1 MLDLLF
7 NLKFLK
13 QDIGV
18 SIVRRSPAVLA
29 NKNINIINRNGGDG
43 DLYEDL
49 GGRKDIIIPVEC
61 NFVSDNPKDV
71 FRRVKHWLNNIEDN
85 KLIFTDDPSWFY
97 KVVNIEIG
105 TMEVKFKRKG
115 EFIINFT
122 CRGWQYS
129 LDGDEF
135 IEIENNNT
143 MLYNEYDLAKPLIY
157 VEGNGE
163 IAITINNNKFKVMVK
178 DYLYIDSELEIAYRE
193 KTDCLNIDD
202 GDYPILEYGENNISF
217 TGNVNKVEIKPRW
230 REV

>member
-18 SIVRRSPAVLA
+18 SIVRRSPAILA
-29 NKNINIINRNGGDG
+29 NKNINVINRVGADG

-61 NFVSDNPKDV
+61 NFISDNPKEV

-85 KLIFTDDPSWFY
+85 KLIFTDDPGWFY
-97 KVVNIEIG
+97 KVVNVEIG
-105 TMEVKFKRKG
+105 QMEVKFKRKG
-115 EFIINFT
+115 EFTINFT

-135 IEIENNNT
+135 LEIENNI

-157 VEGNGE
+157 LEGNGE
-163 IAITINNNKFKVMVK
+163 IIITINNNKFKVIVK

-202 GDYPILEYGENNISF
+202 GDYPLLTYGENNISF

>member
-18 SIVRRSPAVLA
+18 SIVRRSPAILA
-29 NKNINIINRNGGDG
+29 NKNINVINRVGVDG

-61 NFVSDNPKDV
+61 NFVADNPKDV

-85 KLIFTDDPSWFY
+85 KLIFTDDPGWFY
-97 KVVNIEIG
+97 KVVNVEIG
-105 TMEVKFKRKG
+105 QMEVKFKRKG
-115 EFIINFT
+115 EFTINFT

-135 IEIENNNT
+135 LEIENNI

-163 IAITINNNKFKVMVK
+163 ITITINNNKFKVMVK

-193 KTDCLNIDD
+193 KTDCLNISE

-217 TGNVNKVEIKPRW
+217 SGNVSKIEIKPRW

>member
-18 SIVRRSPAVLA
+18 SIVRRSPAILA
-29 NKNINIINRNGGDG
+29 NKNINVINRVGADG

-61 NFVSDNPKDV
+61 NFVADNPKTI

-85 KLIFTDDPSWFY
+85 KLIFTDDPGWFY
-97 KVVNIEIG
+97 KVVNVEIG
-105 TMEVKFKRKG
+105 QMDVKFKRKG
-115 EFIINFT
+115 EFTINFT

-135 IEIENNNT
+135 LEIENNT
-143 MLYNEYDLAKPLIY
+143 MLYNEYDLAKPLLY

-163 IAITINNNKFKVMVK
+163 ITITINNNKFKVMVK

-193 KTDCLNIDD
+193 KTDCLNIET
-202 GDYPILEYGENNISF
+202 GDYPVLTYGENNISF

>member
-18 SIVRRSPAVLA
+18 SIVRRSPAILA
-29 NKNINIINRNGGDG
+29 NKNINVINRVGADG

-61 NFVSDNPKDV
+61 NFVSDNVKEV

-85 KLIFTDDPSWFY
+85 KLIFTDDPGWFY
-97 KVVNIEIG
+97 KVVNVEIG
-105 TMEVKFKRKG
+105 QMEVKFKRKG
-115 EFIINFT
+115 EFTINFT

-135 IEIENNNT
+135 LEIENNT
-143 MLYNEYDLAKPLIY
+143 MLYNEYDLAKPLLY
-157 VEGNGE
+157 LEGNGE
-163 IAITINNNKFKVMVK
+163 ITVTINNNKFKVMVK

-202 GDYPILEYGENNISF
+202 GDYPVLTYGENNISF
-217 TGNVNKVEIKPRW
+217 TGNVSKIEMKPRW

>member
-18 SIVRRSPAVLA
+18 SIVRRSPAILA
-29 NKNINIINRNGGDG
+29 NKNINVINRVGADG

-61 NFVSDNPKDV
+61 NFISDNPKEV

-85 KLIFTDDPSWFY
+85 KLIFTDDPGWFY
-97 KVVNIEIG
+97 KVVNVEIG
-105 TMEVKFKRKG
+105 QMEVKFKRKG
-115 EFIINFT
+115 EFTINFT

-135 IEIENNNT
+135 LEIENNT
-143 MLYNEYDLAKPLIY
+143 MLYNEYDKAKPLIY

-163 IAITINNNKFKVMVK
+163 ITITINNNKFKVMVK

>member
-18 SIVRRSPAVLA
+18 SIVRRSPAILA
-29 NKNINIINRNGGDG
+29 NKNINVINRVGADG

-61 NFVSDNPKDV
+61 NFISDNPKEV

-85 KLIFTDDPSWFY
+85 KLIFTDDPGWFY
-97 KVVNIEIG
+97 KVVNVEIG
-105 TMEVKFKRKG
+105 KMEVKFKRKG
-115 EFIINFT
+115 EFTINFT

-135 IEIENNNT
+135 LEIENNT
-143 MLYNEYDLAKPLIY
+143 MLYNEYDLAKPLLY
-157 VEGNGE
+157 LEGNGE
-163 IAITINNNKFKVMVK
+163 ITITINNNSFSVMLR
-178 DYLYIDSELEIAYRE
+178 DFLYIDSELEIAYRE
-193 KTDCLNIDD
+193 KTDCLNIET
-202 GDYPILEYGENNISF
+202 GDYPLLEYGENNISF

>member
-18 SIVRRSPAVLA
+18 SIVRRSPAILA
-29 NKNINIINRNGGDG
+29 NKNINVINRVGADG

-61 NFVSDNPKDV
+61 NFISDNPKEV

-85 KLIFTDDPSWFY
+85 KLIFTDDPGWFY
-97 KVVNIEIG
+97 KVVNVEIG
-105 TMEVKFKRKG
+105 QMDVKFKRKG
-115 EFIINFT
+115 EFTINFT

-135 IEIENNNT
+135 LEIENNT
-143 MLYNEYDLAKPLIY
+143 MLYNEYDLAKPLLY

-163 IAITINNNKFKVMVK
+163 ITITINNNKFKVMVK

-193 KTDCLNIDD
+193 KTDCLNIET
-202 GDYPILEYGENNISF
+202 GDYPLLEYGENNISF
-217 TGNVNKVEIKPRW
+217 TGNVNKLEIKPRW

>member
-18 SIVRRSPAVLA
+18 SIVRRSPAILA
-29 NKNINIINRNGGDG
+29 NKNINVINRVGADG

-61 NFVSDNPKDV
+61 NFVADNPKTI

-85 KLIFTDDPSWFY
+85 KLIFTDDPGWFY
-97 KVVNIEIG
+97 KVVNVEIG
-105 TMEVKFKRKG
+105 QMDVKFKRKG
-115 EFIINFT
+115 EFTINFT

-135 IEIENNNT
+135 LEIENNT
-143 MLYNEYDLAKPLIY
+143 MLYNEYDKAKPLIY

-163 IAITINNNKFKVMVK
+163 ITITINNNKFKVMV
-178 DYLYIDSELEIAYRE
+178 
-193 KTDCLNIDD
+193 
-202 GDYPILEYGENNISF
+202 
-217 TGNVNKVEIKPRW
+217 
-230 REV
+230 

>member
-7 NLKFLK
+7 NNKFLK

-29 NKNINIINRNGGDG
+29 NRNINVINRVGADG

-61 NFVSDNPKDV
+61 NFVADNPKTI

-85 KLIFTDDPSWFY
+85 KLIFTDDPGWFY
-97 KVVNIEIG
+97 KVVNVEIG
-105 TMEVKFKRKG
+105 QMEVKFKRKG
-115 EFIINFT
+115 EFTINFT

-135 IEIENNNT
+135 LEIENNT

-157 VEGNGE
+157 LEGNGE
-163 IAITINNNKFKVMVK
+163 ITITINNNKFKVMVK

-193 KTDCLNIDD
+193 KTDCLNIDE
-202 GDYPILEYGENNISF
+202 GDYPVLTYGENNISF

>member
-18 SIVRRSPAVLA
+18 SIVRRSPAILA
-29 NKNINIINRNGGDG
+29 NKNINVINRVGADG

-61 NFVSDNPKDV
+61 NFVADNPKTI

-85 KLIFTDDPSWFY
+85 KLIFTDDPGWFY
-97 KVVNIEIG
+97 KVVNVEIG
-105 TMEVKFKRKG
+105 QMEVKFKRKG
-115 EFIINFT
+115 EFTINFT

-135 IEIENNNT
+135 LEIENNT

-163 IAITINNNKFKVMVK
+163 ITITINNNKFKVMVK

-193 KTDCLNIDD
+193 KTDCLNIDE
-202 GDYPILEYGENNISF
+202 GDYPVLTYGENNISF
-217 TGNVNKVEIKPRW
+217 TGNVSKIEMKPRW

>member
-18 SIVRRSPAVLA
+18 SIVRRSPAILA
-29 NKNINIINRNGGDG
+29 NKNINVINRVGADG

-61 NFVSDNPKDV
+61 NFVADNPKTI

-85 KLIFTDDPSWFY
+85 KLIFTDDPGWFY
-97 KVVNIEIG
+97 KVVNVEIG
-105 TMEVKFKRKG
+105 QMEVKFKRKG
-115 EFIINFT
+115 EFTINFT

-135 IEIENNNT
+135 LEIENNT
-143 MLYNEYDLAKPLIY
+143 MLYNEYDKAKPLIY

-163 IAITINNNKFKVMVK
+163 ITITINNNKFKVMVK

-193 KTDCLNIDD
+193 KTDCLNIDE
-202 GDYPILEYGENNISF
+202 GDYPVLTYGENNISF
-217 TGNVNKVEIKPRW
+217 TGNVNKVEMKPRW

>member
-18 SIVRRSPAVLA
+18 SIVRRSPAILA
-29 NKNINIINRNGGDG
+29 NKNINVINRVGADG

-61 NFVSDNPKDV
+61 NFVADNPKTI

-85 KLIFTDDPSWFY
+85 KLIFTDDPGWFY
-97 KVVNIEIG
+97 KVVNVEIG
-105 TMEVKFKRKG
+105 QMEVKFKRKG
-115 EFIINFT
+115 EFTINFT

-135 IEIENNNT
+135 LEIENNT
-143 MLYNEYDLAKPLIY
+143 MLYNEYDLAKPLLY

-163 IAITINNNKFKVMVK
+163 ITITINNNKFKVMVK

-202 GDYPILEYGENNISF
+202 GDYPVLTYGENNISF